1 MIDIDK
7 KDRKILYQLDL
18 DSRQT
23 VTQIGRKVNL
33 KKDVVSYRIKKL
45 IKKGI
50 IKNFYTLKM
59 KKTSDCL

>member
-33 KKDVVSYRIKKL
+33 KKDVVL
-45 IKKGI
+45 II
-50 IKNFYTLKM
+50 
-59 KKTSDCL
+59 S